1 METNEKLKSFIKS
14 KNIKLW
20 QVADKLGIYDTNF
33 SKMLRYKLKDEE
45 LNKVYKAVKELERE
59 KNEWWCDINN

>member
-1 METNEKLKSFIKS
+1 METNEKLKLFIKS

-59 KNEWWCDINN
+59 KNE

>member
-1 METNEKLKSFIKS
+1 METNEKLKTFIKS

-59 KNEWWCDINN
+59 KNE

>member
-1 METNEKLKSFIKS
+1 MHKEEKMETNEKLKSFIKS

-59 KNEWWCDINN
+59 KNE

>member
-1 METNEKLKSFIKS
+1 MKNNEELKSFIKS

-59 KNEWWCDINN
+59 KNER